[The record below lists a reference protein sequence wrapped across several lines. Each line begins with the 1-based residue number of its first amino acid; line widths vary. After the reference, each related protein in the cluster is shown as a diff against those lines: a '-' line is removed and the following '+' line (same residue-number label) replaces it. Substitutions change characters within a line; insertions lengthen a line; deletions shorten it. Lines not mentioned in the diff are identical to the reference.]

1 MSLYDWGK
9 KAGPRNGVISAIS
22 FAYAAYTM
30 RQGNTRN
37 KETRSGL
44 LVAAA
49 LLDIAIVPYTLI
61 FMKDVN
67 AALSK
72 RANAA
77 EKKQDDEE
85 VREEAMLQAG
95 IPVTQTEDLFR
106 QWGRLNL
113 VRGFIVQAG
122 ILCAIA
128 ALTI

>member
-1 MSLYDWGK
+1 
-9 KAGPRNGVISAIS
+9 
-22 FAYAAYTM
+22 M
-30 RQGNTRN
+30 RQGNTGNR
-37 KETRSGL
+37 EIRSGL

-67 AALSK
+67 ASLSK

-77 EKKQDDEE
+77 ENSEDVEE
-85 VREEAMLQAG
+85 VREEDMLEAG
-95 IPVTQTEDLFR
+95 VPEIQTEDLLR

-113 VRGFIVQAG
+113 VRGFIMQAG
-122 ILCAIA
+122 ILCATA